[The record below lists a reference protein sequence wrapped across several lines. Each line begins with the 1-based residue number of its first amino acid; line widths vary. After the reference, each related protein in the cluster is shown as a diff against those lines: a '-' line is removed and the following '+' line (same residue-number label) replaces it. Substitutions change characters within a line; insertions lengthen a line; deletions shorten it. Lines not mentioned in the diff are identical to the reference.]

1 MRVAGALYTV
11 APTDAARAE
20 FGIKPG
26 DVPDE
31 VVPVW
36 PCCWDSYRVFQRM
49 GTQWNVGPGGP
60 IGLFYASLATVMDAL
75 GIKKKKR
82 PAIFS
87 DIRIMES
94 EALKTMEAQRP
105 KST

>member
-1 MRVAGALYTV
+1 MAEALYTV

-20 FGIKPG
+20 LGIKPG

-49 GTQWNVGPGGP
+49 ATQWNVGPGGP
-60 IGLFYASLATVMDAL
+60 IGLIYASLAVVTEAL

-87 DIRIMES
+87 DIRVMES
-94 EALKTMEAQRP
+94 AALLRMEAQRP